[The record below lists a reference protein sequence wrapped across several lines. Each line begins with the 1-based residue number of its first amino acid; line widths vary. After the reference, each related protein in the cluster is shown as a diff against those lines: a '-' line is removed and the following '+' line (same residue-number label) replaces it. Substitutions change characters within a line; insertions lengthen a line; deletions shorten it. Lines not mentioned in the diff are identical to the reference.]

1 MNTRIFTHIKRCLL
15 LWFKFFKTMIL
26 LLSGF
31 RDFSVRFREIILESN
46 RIQSANC
53 HWWHFF
59 PTVAYFGNQR
69 QTNRGWVSKFQE
81 YANCFDYTFVIPRA
95 HVSALLSLTVLYSY
109 FSRQTAVC
117 YSFFSWRLP
126 TSRALMFVA
135 DLFFILAHATP
146 LRGRAIH

>member
-1 MNTRIFTHIKRCLL
+1 MQARVTLLTKMGGFPSGITCHAMDWLFYFISYNGFVAILCIFCVSYFVPLYNALANNIDPGFESKLHIKLCLL

-26 LLSGF
+26 LLAGL

-81 YANCFDYTFVIPRA
+81 YANCFD
-95 HVSALLSLTVLYSY
+95 
-109 FSRQTAVC
+109 
-117 YSFFSWRLP
+117 
-126 TSRALMFVA
+126 
-135 DLFFILAHATP
+135 
-146 LRGRAIH
+146 